1 MNRQRSTVPCPH
13 CGAEIDE
20 SAEFCR
26 HCGSSAEDGWGEP
39 DGAFDD
45 DPLDDFDYEAF
56 VRDEFGRS
64 PAATGTAPLWWWTA
78 TALLALFVG
87 AVLLRLFAGGW

>member
-1 MNRQRSTVPCPH
+1 MNRQRALVPCPH

-39 DGAFDD
+39 GESFDD
-45 DPLDDFDYEAF
+45 DPLEDFDYKEF

-64 PAATGTAPLWWWTA
+64 PAATSTSPLWWWTA
-78 TALLALFVG
+78 AALLLLFFG
-87 AVLLRLFAGGW
+87 SVLFRLLAGGW